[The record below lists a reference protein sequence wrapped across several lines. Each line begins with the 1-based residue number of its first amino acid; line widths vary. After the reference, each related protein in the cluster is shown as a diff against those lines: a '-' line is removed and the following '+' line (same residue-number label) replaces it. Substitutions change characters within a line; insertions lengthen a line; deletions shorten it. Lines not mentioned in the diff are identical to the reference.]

1 MIDLAQVSGRNHL
14 SWEEKFELDVKYV
27 EQHNVWI
34 DLKIMTKTFSV
45 MMKKEGINAPDQA
58 VGASRFSGQSV
69 VKD

>member
-1 MIDLAQVSGRNHL
+1 MTGLAQVSGRNHL
-14 SWEEKFELDVKYV
+14 SWDEKFELDVKYV

-69 VKD
+69 AKD